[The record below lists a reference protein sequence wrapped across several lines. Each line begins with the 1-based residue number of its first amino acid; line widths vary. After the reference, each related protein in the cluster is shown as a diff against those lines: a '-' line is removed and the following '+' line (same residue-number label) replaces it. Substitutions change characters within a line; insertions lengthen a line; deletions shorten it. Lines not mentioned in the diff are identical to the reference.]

1 MIESVLM
8 LFATTIM
15 VVLFFASPAIMLVGM
30 FYLLFKIEHWFKR
43 RREVKWKTEDK
54 SLDC

>member
-30 FYLLFKIEHWFKR
+30 FYLLFKAENWFKR
-43 RREVKWKTEDK
+43 RREAKWKTEDK